1 MAVVTPL
8 TPAWLKQNYLGGVP
22 TTYPNGTA
30 IPDETYQ
37 AEIDAAVLWVG
48 NQIGSLALTAET
60 ITHEK
65 HDILQNAQGYPN
77 FAPLR
82 LRRKPVRDVT
92 EVLCAWGTQELVSIP
107 LSWVNK
113 SKDGLDFGG
122 QITILPNGNA
132 QAVYTT
138 TGLPYPFAPYTKMPL
153 WWRVSYTAGFAT
165 VADIPADLLSL
176 IGMQASLQTYE
187 SLAPLLGG
195 AAGVASRSKGLDGLS
210 TSVSFDTT
218 IYLKVMES
226 RERRLA
232 RDLQAANSKYR
243 RVPVGYL

>member
-8 TPAWLKQNYLGGVP
+8 TPAWLKQNYLGYVP
-22 TTYPNGTA
+22 TTYPDGTA
-30 IPDETYQ
+30 IPDEAYQ
-37 AEIDAAVLWVG
+37 EQIDSAVEWVG

-65 HDILQNAQGYPN
+65 HDILQNGQGYPN

-82 LRRKPVRDVT
+82 LRRKPVRTVT

-107 LSWVNK
+107 LTWVNK

-122 QITILPNGNA
+122 LITILPNGNA

-153 WWRVSYTAGFAT
+153 WWRVSYTAGFET
-165 VADIPADLLSL
+165 VGDIPKELLAC
-176 IGMQASLQTYE
+176 IGMQASLQFYE

-195 AAGVASRSKGLDGLS
+195 AAGVSSRSKGLDGLS
-210 TSVSFDTT
+210 TSVGFDTN
-218 IYLKVMES
+218 IYLKVMEA
-226 RERRLA
+226 REKRLG
-232 RDLQAANSKYR
+232 RDIQTAMTKYR
-243 RVPVGYL
+243 RVPVGFL